1 MSGIF
6 SVLSDSQSTMFRLQ
20 QAKKAWERD
29 SEAMDYK
36 DAKQRLTDKAQQA
49 QQPFKLTAEQQRN
62 HTAALGALEEAKR
75 VGGPKAAAEQ
85 KLEEVE
91 RKIAELKM
99 TMRYSHGNREKL
111 AQLAREAAILAREA
125 GRAAKSY
132 GQGVAAAAELGLP
145 GGAGTSAGA
154 EVVRT
159 VTTTSVTVVQTEMS
173 VNLTVTFRPDAQPNE
188 QPSGQPDGQG
198 NPQPDAQ
205 ASAAAGAAAALA
217 EGSAAMTENASSS
230 SDGGASQ
237 MAADAA
243 ALASKATSAATGTDT
258 STPDGTDETSPDS
271 SSAAPSD
278 KLKELAKT
286 VGDALAGLNPSEN
299 GSPANSYAGIRGRA
313 LMQRMIADND
323 MKMSRYREA
332 DEFGR
337 RVEKVLAT
345 VKSVIGEAKATNEA
359 EQSEE
364 RKKARRESF
373 KAYDKIVEG
382 AQDEVNGLRQAAFGT
397 SITAEDVLKAASDT
411 SGQDGAGLDGTGQ
424 TGVEQTGGA
433 SVDASAAGAGPAL
446 AAVQTAVNL
455 LA

>member
-6 SVLSDSQSTMFRLQ
+6 SVLSDNQSSMFRLQ

-49 QQPFKLTAEQQRN
+49 QQPFKLTPEQQRN
-62 HTAALGALEEAKR
+62 HVAALGALEEAKR

-99 TMRYSHGNREKL
+99 TMRFSHGNREKL

-132 GQGVAAAAELGLP
+132 GQGVAAAAEMGLP
-145 GGAGTSAGA
+145 GGAGTSAGT
-154 EVVRT
+154 EVVHT
-159 VTTTSVTVVQTEMS
+159 VTTTSLTMVQTEMS
-173 VNLTVTFRPDAQPNE
+173 VSLTVTIRPD
-188 QPSGQPDGQG
+188 GRPDGQG
-198 NPQPDAQ
+198 KPQPDAET
-205 ASAAAGAAAALA
+205 SAAAGAAAALA
-217 EGSAAMTENASSS
+217 EGAAVISENASS

-237 MAADAA
+237 TAADAA
-243 ALASKATSAATGTDT
+243 ALASKATNAATGADAATPDG
-258 STPDGTDETSPDS
+258 TPDGTDESSSDS
-271 SSAAPSD
+271 SSSD
-278 KLKELAKT
+278 KLKDLAEA
-286 VGDALAGLNPSEN
+286 VGDALAGLNPSGN
-299 GSPANSYAGIRGRA
+299 GTPTNSLAGIRGRA

-345 VKSVIGEAKATNEA
+345 VKSVIGEAKAANEID
-359 EQSEE
+359 QSEE
-364 RKKARRESF
+364 RKKARRDSF

-397 SITAEDVLKAASDT
+397 SISAKDFLNAATGT
-411 SGQDGAGLDGTGQ
+411 SGQESAGQDGGT
-424 TGVEQTGGA
+424 A
-433 SVDASAAGAGPAL
+433 ADAAAANVAPAL
-446 AAVQTAVNL
+446 AAGQTAVNL